1 MKLVTPLLAA
11 ALAVAAAPLAFAKAH
26 IGEAAPAFTLTDSNG
41 KSRSLSEFKG
51 RTVVLEWTNA
61 DCPFVKKHYGARNM
75 QAQQKSA
82 TGDDVVWLT
91 INSGAAGQ
99 QGHVDGA
106 GANAIIKTSGGAQ
119 TAYLLDASGE
129 VGRSYGA
136 RTTPQMFVIDG
147 DGSATVRSASDL
159 KWQFTAIADHP
170 PTIALVDDPQ
180 ATPNGLQMSYKLED
194 DYGVVGAQVAGVR

>member
-1 MKLVTPLLAA
+1 MKLVTTLLAA

-51 RTVVLEWTNA
+51 KTVVLEWTNA

-119 TAYLLDASGE
+119 TAYLLDASGD
-129 VGRSYGA
+129 VGRNYGA

-147 DGSATVRSASDL
+147 DGVLRYMGGIDSIPSADP
-159 KWQFTAIADHP
+159 ADIP
-170 PTIALVDDPQ
+170 KATQYVTQALAEMKSGKPVSVPTSQP
-180 ATPNGLQMSYKLED
+180 
-194 DYGVVGAQVAGVR
+194 YGCSVKYGS